1 MSGLVATQ
9 ISTPRLTLVPLSKP
23 TARAVVAGDLSG
35 VRHAAGWPHDD
46 TLDALRMAL
55 AAGSRSLVWLVARE
69 GVVIGDCGTVGS
81 VDPSGDIEL
90 GYGLAA
96 ECRGLGYGNEVV
108 AALSDWLIRAPGVRR
123 VVARDVVAANVPSR
137 RALERAGFV
146 LEREEA
152 GLTWYALERRSRP
165 GRM

>member
-1 MSGLVATQ
+1 MSGFAAAE
-9 ISTPRLTLVPLSKP
+9 ISTPRLTLVPLPKP
-23 TARAVVAGDLSG
+23 TARAVLGGDLSG

-55 AAGSRSLVWLVARE
+55 VAGGGSLVWLVTHE
-69 GVVIGDCGTVGS
+69 GTVIGDCGTVGS
-81 VDPSGDIEL
+81 VDPAGDVEL

-96 ECRGLGYGNEVV
+96 ECRGLGYGTEIV
-108 AALSDWLIRAPGVRR
+108 AALSGWLIRAPGVRR
-123 VVARDVVAANVPSR
+123 VVARDVVAANLPSR

-152 GLTWYALERRSRP
+152 GLTWYALER
-165 GRM
+165 